1 MKKKIKGSNLN
12 IQLKFQAFRDKMGE
26 KCLKALKILDTLKV
40 AKLKI
45 SLFFTNHKDDG
56 AISIYT

>member
-1 MKKKIKGSNLN
+1 
-12 IQLKFQAFRDKMGE
+12 MGE